1 LLGRTL
7 LGITLLLPVLRP
19 TTNALP
25 QSHESASKEVSID
38 VIVHSPVPLT
48 LTERR
53 KLKARI
59 REFGWNTAEETV
71 RELYQD
77 KGYFKADVVSIRT
90 PTINAN
96 ALVFHVSPGKQYHLV
111 RVSWRGN
118 TVFSESEL
126 AKLIPIEPG
135 ELFSR
140 TKIAKG
146 LNAARKL
153 YESQGYINFT
163 PVPTPEMNDEA
174 ATLAFNI
181 DVDEGQQFRFGELD
195 VQGMEDAH
203 REMLLSAWQ
212 GLRGRPYNTED
223 ADKFFNRFFRSPLPN
238 IKPENYTTFKIDEHN
253 HSVNYSIR
261 FEPSLRYRVSQ
272 NSRLEPIESP

>member
-1 LLGRTL
+1 MTAD
-7 LGITLLLPVLRP
+7 
-19 TTNALP
+19 ALP
-25 QSHESASKEVSID
+25 QSHPAGSRGSSID
-38 VIVHSPVPLT
+38 MVLRSPVRLT
-48 LTERR
+48 PTERR
-53 KLKARI
+53 NLKRDVLAYDSD
-59 REFGWNTAEETV
+59 TVAEIV
-71 RELYQD
+71 RELYQN
-77 KGYFKADVVSIRT
+77 KGYFKAQVRVVRT
-90 PTINAN
+90 PTPAKKAVLIQ
-96 ALVFHVSPGKQYHLV
+96 VDPGKQYHLV

-153 YESQGYINFT
+153 YESRGYINFT

-174 ATLAFNI
+174 ATLALNI

-195 VQGMEDAH
+195 VQGMEEAH
-203 REMLLSAWQ
+203 RGMLLSAWQ
-212 GLRGRPYNTED
+212 GLRGRPYNRED

-253 HSVNYSIR
+253 HSVTYSLR

-272 NSRLEPIESP
+272 NSRLEPVESPINAIRR